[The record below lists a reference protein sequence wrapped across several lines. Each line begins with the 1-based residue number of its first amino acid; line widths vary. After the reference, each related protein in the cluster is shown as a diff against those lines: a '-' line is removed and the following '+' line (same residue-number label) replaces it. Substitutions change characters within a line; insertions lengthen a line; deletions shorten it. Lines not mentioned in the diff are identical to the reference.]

1 MAEDVRVEREALNL
15 ATDLLKLLTDPGG
28 DDLLVSGL
36 LDLACQREN
45 NAMFCWVT

>member
-28 DDLLVSGL
+28 DDLLVLRPVLTAIGNYL
-36 LDLACQREN
+36 
-45 NAMFCWVT
+45 